1 MGHVGNF
8 NCNTVL
14 NLFQTYQVQQVQSF
28 IYFFTLLG
36 QSQQLQNQGL
46 ENPLASMTS
55 ALTMPSIFGDER
67 DTVIAKLNQLQALWG
82 EGKAVY
88 SHSAAPI
95 TLTQENPFSRFKV
108 SFIFFKKN

>member
-1 MGHVGNF
+1 M
-8 NCNTVL
+8 
-14 NLFQTYQVQQVQSF
+14 SF
-28 IYFFTLLG
+28 ISFFTLAG

-67 DTVIAKLNQLQALWG
+67 DAIIAKLNQLQALWG

-108 SFIFFKKN
+108 SFLFFKKKLSTDF